1 MTLDRAIRPFR
12 RTDAADLAR
21 LHGTAMTPLGQR
33 GWTEGEIA
41 SLAQGPGG
49 FGLVAE
55 EPGPPRSMLG
65 FVLAR
70 VIAGEAE
77 ILTIAVASAARR
89 RGVASMLLEAVVA
102 EARSRGAIR
111 LLLEVSVENAP
122 ALALYERGGFA
133 AVGIR
138 HGYYNVDGVRRVDA
152 LVLARGL

>member
-1 MTLDRAIRPFR
+1 MA
-12 RTDAADLAR
+12 
-21 LHGTAMTPLGQR
+21 PLGQR
-33 GWTEGEIA
+33 GWREAEIA
-41 SLAQGPGG
+41 SLAAGPGG

-55 EPGPPRSMLG
+55 EPGAPPSILG

-77 ILTIAVASAARR
+77 ILTLAVASAARR
-89 RGVASMLLEAVVA
+89 RGVASMLLDEAA
-102 EARSRGAIR
+102 ADARLRGATR

-122 ALALYERGGFA
+122 ALALYERAGFA

-138 HGYYNVDGVRRVDA
+138 HGYYNVRGVGRVDA